1 MTYSVEESNKMK
13 MLAGLRAIMDVVT
26 LLGAISG
33 NYLAR

>member
-1 MTYSVEESNKMK
+1 MTYSDEESNKMK
-13 MLAGLRAIMDVVT
+13 MLAGLRAIMDVT